1 MELLGDFETHA
12 SEPVVSSLLAAVD
25 PRDSR
30 HLLLKSIYEAHCLL
44 DIRLDADES
53 AYLSAIIELVPDA
66 GYLVIDTLAPAG
78 GDARAARLPS
88 LRVRTRLQ
96 GMEIKFASH
105 IVQRGSQAGLPYYK
119 LRYPQD
125 IESPQRRS
133 TYRVTVPFD
142 RGVPVRFETRTRAR
156 VRGEIRDLSAHGF
169 GARLL
174 AGDVKNIQ
182 DECGQPTACEIDLP
196 GHGTLRVV
204 VEVRHML
211 PSRARSVPRVGA
223 RFMALDAR
231 SERQLERCMAELD
244 YQRDNANLR
253 RI

>member
-1 MELLGDFETHA
+1 MELLGDVEAHA

-30 HLLLKSIYEAHCLL
+30 HLLLKKVYEAHCLL
-44 DIRLDADES
+44 DIRLDADDS
-53 AYLSAIIELVPDA
+53 AYQSAIIELVPDA
-66 GYLVIDTLAPAG
+66 GYLVIDTLTPAG

-125 IESPQRRS
+125 IEYPQRRS

-142 RGVPVRFETRTRAR
+142 RGVPVRFETRTRTW

-169 GARLL
+169 CARLL
-174 AGDVKNIQ
+174 SGDVKNIEQ
-182 DECGQPTACEIDLP
+182 ECGQSTACEIDLP

-211 PSRARSVPRVGA
+211 PSRARSAPRVGA
-223 RFMALDAR
+223 RFVALDAR
-231 SERQLERCMAELD
+231 SERQLERCLAELD
-244 YQRDNANLR
+244 SQRTQLR
-253 RI
+253 